1 MDPNKQDVLKEA
13 IVMDNDFDES
23 HVYLSVDLDF
33 IAERVGEGADHL
45 GFLKSCSMTL
55 SAGRNDYAE
64 KINESY
70 DDRDFVMFDGGPSK
84 DVDNREPDILTKFL
98 AIIKI
103 RTCISRYLLNK
114 RTKLKVQS
122 QAVQSRYVE
131 LVQEQHKLRSTD
143 SRNNDPVL
151 PSKFLQ
157 AIRVVGK

>member
-1 MDPNKQDVLKEA
+1 
-13 IVMDNDFDES
+13 
-23 HVYLSVDLDF
+23 
-33 IAERVGEGADHL
+33 
-45 GFLKSCSMTL
+45 
-55 SAGRNDYAE
+55 
-64 KINESY
+64 
-70 DDRDFVMFDGGPSK
+70 MFDGGPSK
-84 DVDNREPDILTKFL
+84 DKDDSREPDILVKFL

-151 PSKFLQ
+151 PSKFL
-157 AIRVVGK
+157 